1 MRSEILFWHQTSR
14 LTEDR
19 PACARVQFRMS
30 RNRQRLDRTFGKD
43 PTKFDVASVL
53 RVNRETEATENCD
66 HLRP

>member
-1 MRSEILFWHQTSR
+1 MRSEILLWHETSR
-14 LTEDR
+14 LTEDG

-30 RNRQRLDRTFGKD
+30 RNRQCLDRTFGKD
-43 PTKFDVASVL
+43 ATKFDVASLL

>member
-1 MRSEILFWHQTSR
+1 MRSEILLWHETSR
-14 LTEDR
+14 LTEDG

-30 RNRQRLDRTFGKD
+30 RTFGKD
-43 PTKFDVASVL
+43 ATKFDVASLL